1 MSRDPMGFVDSYD
14 PWQYVAGDPLNFV
27 DPFGWASRGPGS
39 AAGATAADVWGWG
52 DTSRNPR
59 IAGGVPAPTDPP
71 DETDLPGGGE
81 GGTPEVV
88 DPLKGLGAY
97 DKILR
102 IQDAKTKYQ
111 ARLENDLKLQIN
123 KADENWKSNKLN
135 DAGIDKLRDALCEV
149 VPEADVCKS
158 GGAPNGGLDLQA
170 AIDKVKANCGDCI
183 DLSKDLQAELGQG
196 DVVSLIPPPG
206 SRDPLPTVDGLPD
219 DWGQHVAVQLP
230 APDGR
235 VADPLLDK
243 IYPSIEAWKDAVVG
257 DAEVTTMRNGVVE

>member
-1 MSRDPMGFVDSYD
+1 MAGTEAAEFWEASDTSRDPRV
-14 PWQYVAGDPLNFV
+14 
-27 DPFGWASRGPGS
+27 
-39 AAGATAADVWGWG
+39 
-52 DTSRNPR
+52 
-59 IAGGVPAPTDPP
+59 AGGVPAPTDPP